1 MELEQ
6 TFGVVF
12 GGFGVTHSLNGAQRF
27 LSMLEYDIR
36 ASSYNIRPVRARN
49 RFVHK

>member
-6 TFGVVF
+6 KIGVVF
-12 GGFGVTHSLNGAQRF
+12 GGFGVTRSLNSAQRL

-36 ASSYNIRPVRARN
+36 ASSYNIAAVRARN